1 MVLKGIFGTV
11 EEQPYF
17 DIPSYLGIQCLD
29 GLNNGYGNHGETLLV
44 VPAGFIINTYNTND
58 NNYCGTYYT
67 RLGTSVGF
75 LI

>member
-29 GLNNGYGNHGETLLV
+29 GLNNG
-44 VPAGFIINTYNTND
+44 
-58 NNYCGTYYT
+58 
-67 RLGTSVGF
+67 
-75 LI
+75 